1 MSDPSMSDPMNA
13 ARATR
18 EGTLE
23 DRTLIVERVF
33 RAPPEKVFQAWTD
46 PDILTK
52 WWGPTGATIPECDLD
67 AKPGGTWR
75 TVMATPDGNRMTVS
89 GVFREIAPPD
99 RLVMTWAWQQDD
111 GSRGHETEIVV
122 TFEDVPEGT
131 RLRLVQSVFENVENR
146 DMHGMGWNSTFDDL
160 DRLFA

>member
-1 MSDPSMSDPMNA
+1 MSEPMNA
-13 ARATR
+13 ASATR
-18 EGTLE
+18 EGTIE

-33 RAPPEKVFQAWTD
+33 RAPPEQVFQAWTD
-46 PDILTK
+46 PEILTK

-67 AKPGGTWR
+67 ATLGGAWR
-75 TVMATPDGNRMTVS
+75 TVMATPDGNRLTVS
-89 GVFREIAPPD
+89 GRFRELTPPD
-99 RLVMTWAWQQDD
+99 RLVMTWAWHQDD
-111 GSRGHETEIVV
+111 GSRGHGTEIVV

-131 RLRLVQSVFENVENR
+131 KLRLVQSIFENVENR